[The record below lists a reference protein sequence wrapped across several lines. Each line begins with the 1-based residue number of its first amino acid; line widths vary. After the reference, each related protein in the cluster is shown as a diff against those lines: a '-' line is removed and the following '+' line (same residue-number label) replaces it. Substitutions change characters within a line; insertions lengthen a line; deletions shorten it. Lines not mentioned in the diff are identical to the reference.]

1 MKESTSV
8 VLRADN
14 GDDDDSGD
22 DEKKVA
28 GVPQSVMKLKM
39 MMMMNVNHRW
49 MLEMIASGGE

>member
-1 MKESTSV
+1 MKESTMWCS
-8 VLRADN
+8 RADN
-14 GDDDDSGD
+14 GDDDNGD

-28 GVPQSVMKLKM
+28 GVPPSVMTLKK